1 MRFPSVLFL
10 SAFVAAPVLAAAV
23 LAAPASAAPVQAV
36 CPPLVR
42 EGMQDLAAAYS
53 KKTGAAVTVRSDVM
67 GKIMGD
73 IKAGPTDLVLL
84 PTNLM
89 DALEHQGGIKPGSR
103 QTLGRVEIALAVRPG
118 APHPDISTVEKLH
131 AALLRGTVAYSQPGP
146 PRNSMEAGIIDR
158 MLHRPE
164 LAGVHTVTEA
174 KGSGIAALGRGEV
187 DMALQVV
194 PEIISRKDVELVGP
208 LPPQLGAHID
218 VLIAVSATAA
228 DPAGAAA
235 FIRYLT
241 APDAAPEWKKFGL
254 DR

>member
-1 MRFPSVLFL
+1 MH
-10 SAFVAAPVLAAAV
+10 
-23 LAAPASAAPVQAV
+23 
-36 CPPLVR
+36 
-42 EGMQDLAAAYS
+42 DLAAAYTRQ
-53 KKTGAAVTVRSDVM
+53 TGKAVTVRADVM

-73 IKAGPTDLVLL
+73 IKAGPTDVVLL
-84 PTNLM
+84 PSNLM
-89 DALEHQGGIKPGSR
+89 DTLVKDGGVKSGSHQA
-103 QTLGRVEIALAVRPG
+103 LGRVEIALAVRPG

-146 PRNSMEAGIIDR
+146 PRNSMEAGIIDH

-174 KGSGIAALGRGEV
+174 KGSGIAALGRGEA

-208 LPPQLGAHID
+208 LPPELKAHID
-218 VLIAVSATAA
+218 FEAAVAPNAA
-228 DPAGAAA
+228 DTKAAA
-235 FIRYLT
+235 
-241 APDAAPEWKKFGL
+241 EWKKFGL